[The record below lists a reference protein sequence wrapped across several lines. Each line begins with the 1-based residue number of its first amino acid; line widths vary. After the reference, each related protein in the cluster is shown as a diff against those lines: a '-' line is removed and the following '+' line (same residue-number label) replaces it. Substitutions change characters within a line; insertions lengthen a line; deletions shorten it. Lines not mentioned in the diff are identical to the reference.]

1 MNNDNMQFG
10 VLEIAQ
16 NTGNVDM
23 MNNEEETIMNNDNMQ
38 FGVLEIAQNT
48 GNVDMMYGSICESF
62 AWEAMQQQSGM
73 NPAFEVVLDGL
84 QNY

>member
-1 MNNDNMQFG
+1 
-10 VLEIAQ
+10 
-16 NTGNVDM
+16 
-23 MNNEEETIMNNDNMQ
+23 MNNDNMQ

-48 GNVDMMYGSICESF
+48 GNVDMMYGGICESF

-73 NPAFEVVLDGL
+73 NPSFEAVLDGL